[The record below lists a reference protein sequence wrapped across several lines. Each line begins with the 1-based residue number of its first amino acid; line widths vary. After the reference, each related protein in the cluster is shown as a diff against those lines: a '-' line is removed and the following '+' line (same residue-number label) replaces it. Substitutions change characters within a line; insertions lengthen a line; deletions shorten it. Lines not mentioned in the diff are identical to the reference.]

1 VIGFWLHT
9 TEGNIMFED
18 DNTFLLCLEDVDGDT
33 ISMSQ
38 PYKNEDTIMLRIE
51 NDGEICGLIVDG
63 PMAMAIMGVL
73 FPVIQKFKL
82 EEYLRTEM

>member
-1 VIGFWLHT
+1 
-9 TEGNIMFED
+9 MFED
-18 DNTFLLCLEDVDGDT
+18 DNMFLLCLQDVDGDT

-73 FPVIQKFKL
+73 FPFIQKFKL
-82 EEYLRTEM
+82 EEYLRTEI